1 MTTLSTQINPSL
13 FQISSPGKVFTD
25 DSFKAN
31 LLAIYKSIKEKKK
44 IVLISGKKNSGKK
57 TLIQKAF
64 FDLKNEAHLVN
75 IKKENLDYEQLIDTT
90 GKSLEK
96 DFSTSVSLEEKIA
109 RIKILLNKKAIQHVG
124 IVFDQSIKF
133 KRTII
138 ENGLLL
144 VNSSLSEA
152 SFFHLFITGLPSLS
166 EQLRQSGF
174 PESVLNDSHS
184 LQVKPLSEE
193 NVRSYINHRIQHLD
207 NQGKGI
213 FSEEA
218 IQQIIKYS
226 TGLPGL
232 VNRLCSLA
240 LLTANV
246 EEKSSVS
253 LAMVNEVLENSL
265 FLGNEFDYTSE
276 VPQDKNS
283 FSVDDILDDNLT
295 FNKTSPNKVAS
306 LAPIAKP
313 KTPSK
318 PIKQKQPIAKN
329 QGSIPQTSI
338 EKKLRSQAKSV
349 KQPKPVDINSLA
361 NPVTQEKTDTQ
372 DLELEKL
379 IESVNQNKRANSKK
393 IKTKQAPVQATA
405 PQQKQKPIKT
415 KASIRTR
422 TTVAPITPTPKRK
435 IPEKQ
440 YVNAPPA
447 KKSPFLSAFSLGVIA
462 SSLVGAGLYFFQFKN
477 KTAPVPQVASS
488 NPSSV
493 DSKRKIPQQ
502 QLEARLNYLEQQLIN
517 QQSQNSD
524 KSPTQISKQNPNDYI
539 ASLPETAAGKTTT
552 EPPKIIHSPV
562 ENNDTQELLVLAKQ
576 QLDDKKLMTPV
587 SDSAWST
594 YNKVLESSPSNQEAL
609 TGINK
614 IKDTYI
620 LWARH
625 EIKKGNPKH
634 ATYLFKKALEI
645 LPDDPEI
652 LSAILTLEGKKPAS
666 TRENGAFSKNNLF
679 KLVDS
684 PKGIEK
690 LLAIAELQ
698 ISRKNL
704 VTPDRNSAFTIYKII
719 LNRFP
724 RHISARKGLQTIKET
739 YIKMAKKEIAQENYK
754 LAESLYSKALI
765 VSPADPEIVSDLD
778 QLRETIRN

>member
-13 FQISSPGKVFTD
+13 FQTSDPGKVYTD

-31 LLAIYKSIKEKKK
+31 LLAIHKSIKEKKK
-44 IVLISGKKNSGKK
+44 TFLISGKKNSGKK

-64 FDLKNEAHLVN
+64 FDLKDEAHLVN
-75 IKKENLDYEQLIDTT
+75 IKKENLDYEQLIDTI

-109 RIKILLNKKAIQHVG
+109 RIKTLLNKKAIQHVG
-124 IVFDQSIKF
+124 IIFDQSIEF
-133 KRTII
+133 KRTVI

-152 SFFHLFITGLPSLS
+152 SFFHLFITGLPSLT

-174 PESVLNDSHS
+174 PESVLNDSCS
-184 LQVKPLSEE
+184 FQVKPLSEE
-193 NVRSYINHRIQHLD
+193 NVRSYINHHIQHLD
-207 NQGKGI
+207 NQGKDI
-213 FSEEA
+213 FSKEA
-218 IQQIIKYS
+218 IKQIIKYS
-226 TGLPGL
+226 KGLPGL

-253 LAMVNEVLENSL
+253 LAMVYEVLENSL
-265 FLGNEFDYTSE
+265 FLGNEFDYASE
-276 VPQDKNS
+276 APQDEHS
-283 FSVDDILDDNLT
+283 FSVDNILDGNLT
-295 FNKTSPNKVAS
+295 FNKTSTNKVAS
-306 LAPIAKP
+306 STPIAKP

-318 PIKQKQPIAKN
+318 PIKQKQPIAKK
-329 QGSIPQTSI
+329 QDSIPQTSI

-349 KQPKPVDINSLA
+349 KQKPKPVDINSLA
-361 NPVTQEKTDTQ
+361 TSVTHEKTDIQ

-379 IESVNQNKRANSKK
+379 IESVNQNKRVNSKK
-393 IKTKQAPVQATA
+393 IKTKQAPVQTTA
-405 PQQKQKPIKT
+405 PQQEQKPIET
-415 KASIRTR
+415 KASTR
-422 TTVAPITPTPKRK
+422 TTVPPITPTPKRK
-435 IPEKQ
+435 RAEKQ
-440 YVNAPPA
+440 YVDVPPA

-477 KTAPVPQVASS
+477 KTTPAPQVASS
-488 NPSSV
+488 SPSSF
-493 DSKRKIPQQ
+493 DAKRKIPQQ
-502 QLEARLNYLEQQLIN
+502 QLEARLNYLEQQLKN
-517 QQSQNSD
+517 QRSQNAV

-539 ASLPETAAGKTTT
+539 SSLPETASGGGITT

-562 ENNDTQELLVLAKQ
+562 ENNTTQERLDLAKQ

-587 SDSAWST
+587 NDNAWST
-594 YNKVLESSPSNQEAL
+594 YNKILESSPGNQEAL

-652 LSAILTLEGKKPAS
+652 LSAILTLEGKKPTS
-666 TRENGAFSKNNLF
+666 TRENGAFSKSNLF

-724 RHISARKGLQTIKET
+724 RHTSARKGLQTIKET

-765 VSPADPEIVSDLD
+765 VSPADPEIVSNLD
-778 QLRETIRN
+778 QLRETIKN

>member
-1 MTTLSTQINPSL
+1 MTPLSTQINPSL
-13 FQISSPGKVFTD
+13 FQTSSPDKVYTD

-31 LLAIYKSIKEKKK
+31 LLAIHNSIKEKKK

-75 IKKENLDYEQLIDTT
+75 VKNENLDYEQLIDTT

-96 DFSTSVSLEEKIA
+96 DFSTFATLEERIA
-109 RIKILLNKKAIQHVG
+109 RIKTLLNKKKIQHVG
-124 IVFDQSIKF
+124 IAFDQSIQF
-133 KRTII
+133 KRTVI

-152 SFFHLFITGLPSLS
+152 SFFHLFITGLPDLS
-166 EQLRQSGF
+166 KQLQQSGF
-174 PESVLNDSHS
+174 PESVLNDSCS

-193 NVRSYINHRIQHLD
+193 NVRSYINHHIQHLD
-207 NQGKGI
+207 NQGKDI
-213 FSEEA
+213 FSNEA
-218 IQQIIKYS
+218 IKQIIKYS
-226 TGLPGL
+226 KGLPGL

-276 VPQDKNS
+276 ASQNGNS
-283 FSVDDILDDNLT
+283 FSVDNILDDNLT
-295 FNKTSPNKVAS
+295 FSKTSTHIKDPTPTPMAQ
-306 LAPIAKP
+306 PP
-313 KTPSK
+313 KSPSK
-318 PIKQKQPIAKN
+318 PVKQKPVAKN
-329 QGSIPQTSI
+329 QNSIPQTSI
-338 EKKLRSQAKSV
+338 EKKLRSQE
-349 KQPKPVDINSLA
+349 KPVDISSLTT
-361 NPVTQEKTDTQ
+361 PDPRKKTESQ

-379 IESVNQNKRANSKK
+379 IESVNKNKRVNSQ
-393 IKTKQAPVQATA
+393 KTKQTPVKTTT
-405 PQQKQKPIKT
+405 PKKSHKPSKT
-415 KASIRTR
+415 KTA
-422 TTVAPITPTPKRK
+422 TTTTAAPITPTPKRI
-435 IPEKQ
+435 IPERQ
-440 YVNAPPA
+440 YVETHPT
-447 KKSPFLSAFSLGVIA
+447 KKSPFLSAFSLGVIV

-477 KTAPVPQVASS
+477 TTAPVPQVASS
-488 NPSSV
+488 NPSSF
-493 DSKRKIPQQ
+493 DTKRKIPQQ
-502 QLEARLNYLEQQLIN
+502 QLEARLNYLEQQLKN
-517 QQSQNSD
+517 QQPQYSKNSQ
-524 KSPTQISKQNPNDYI
+524 TQISKQNPNDYI
-539 ASLPETAAGKTTT
+539 ASLPETAAGREEITT

-562 ENNDTQELLVLAKQ
+562 ENNNIQELLVTAKQ

-587 SDSAWST
+587 NDNAWST
-594 YNKVLESSPSNQEAL
+594 YNKILESSPGNQEAL

-652 LSAILTLEGKKPAS
+652 LSAILTLEGKKPVS
-666 TRENGAFSKNNLF
+666 TRGNGAFSKNNLF

-704 VTPDRNSAFTIYKII
+704 VTPNRNSAFTIYKII

-724 RHISARKGLQTIKET
+724 RHTSARSGLQTIKET

-765 VSPADPEIVSDLD
+765 VAPADPEIVSDLD